1 MNFNK
6 NVFALLCAISFSVM
20 LHAQTTEE
28 PTEPKKRWFKKEN
41 LFTGGTV
48 GLGFGQGSFSL
59 GLSPYFGYSINR
71 YVDVAVSFG
80 YNYFSQ
86 RDVKYF
92 GDKLRISDYAPGAF
106 VRVYPLKFLFAHL
119 QYEHNFISEKFIYPS
134 NLNLPSEKMSVNAG
148 SFLIGPGYASGRDE
162 DNKLFYYISVLFD
175 VGGNK
180 NSPYIDQLGRV
191 DPVIRAGINIP
202 LFQGSYEDGGSSN
215 RSGTI
220 EKY

>member
-6 NVFALLCAISFSVM
+6 NVFTILCALSFSIT
-20 LHAQTTEE
+20 LHAQASEE

-59 GLSPYFGYSINR
+59 GLSPYFGYSINK
-71 YVDVAVSFG
+71 YIDVAVSG
-80 YNYFSQ
+80 NYNYVSQ
-86 RDVKYF
+86 RDPTSLYKIRQSIL
-92 GDKLRISDYAPGAF
+92 GPGAF
-106 VRVYPLKFLFAHL
+106 TRIYPLKFLFVQA
-119 QYEHNFISEKFIYPS
+119 QYEINFIQQKEFNGSTLNYVSKF
-134 NLNLPSEKMSVNAG
+134 NAE

-162 DNKLFYYISVLFD
+162 DSRLFYYISVLFD

-180 NSPYIDQLGRV
+180 NSPYTDQFGRI
-191 DPVIRAGINIP
+191 DPVIRAGLNIP
-202 LFQGSYEDGGSSN
+202 LFQGSYGDGGSSS